1 MELPH
6 YALKYDERL
15 DAVASLEILA
25 ELLPRTLS
33 IPHLWK
39 WVLLSLHNAL
49 QGFMVLALQG
59 TNALAVLTEETAR
72 AWMEAYEA
80 DTVPTKRPRLDKFM
94 ALYDKIKSDAM
105 LTLAHSRIFVPST
118 EQDGNV
124 ERLNSDRNSFVHYV
138 PALSLMDAR
147 VWTKI
152 TLDVV
157 PIIEF
162 LALESNNVM
171 FYESGQREKVKAL
184 CSLIGAEA
192 SALSEHYGA

>member
-1 MELPH
+1 MELPD
-6 YALKYDERL
+6 YALEYDERL

-25 ELLPRTLS
+25 ELIPRTLS

-39 WVLLSLHNAL
+39 WVLLSLHSAM

-59 TNALAVLTEETAR
+59 TNALAVLTKETAQ
-72 AWMEAYEA
+72 AWMEAYED
-80 DTVPTKRPRLDKFM
+80 DTLPAKRRRLDKFL
-94 ALYDKIKSDAM
+94 ALYEKIKSDAM
-105 LTLAHSRIFVPST
+105 LTLAHSKVFVPSP
-118 EQDGNV
+118 EQDANV

-147 VWTKI
+147 VWAGI

-162 LALESNNVM
+162 LVLESNNVT
-171 FYESGQREKVKAL
+171 FFESGQRERVQGLCNLVK
-184 CSLIGAEA
+184 AEA

>member
-1 MELPH
+1 MELPD
-6 YALKYDERL
+6 YALEYDERL

-39 WVLLSLHNAL
+39 WVLLSLHSAL

-80 DTVPTKRPRLDKFM
+80 DSLPTKRRRLDKFL
-94 ALYDKIKSDAM
+94 ALYEKIKSDAM
-105 LTLAHSRIFVPST
+105 LTLAHSKVFVPSP
-118 EQDGNV
+118 EQDANV
-124 ERLNSDRNSFVHYV
+124 VTLNSDRNSFVHYV
-138 PALSLMDAR
+138 PAQSLMDAR
-147 VWTKI
+147 VWTRI

-162 LALESNNVM
+162 LVLESNNVT
-171 FYESGQREKVKAL
+171 FFESGQRDRVQGLCNLVK
-184 CSLIGAEA
+184 AEA
-192 SALSEHYGA
+192 SALSQHYGA